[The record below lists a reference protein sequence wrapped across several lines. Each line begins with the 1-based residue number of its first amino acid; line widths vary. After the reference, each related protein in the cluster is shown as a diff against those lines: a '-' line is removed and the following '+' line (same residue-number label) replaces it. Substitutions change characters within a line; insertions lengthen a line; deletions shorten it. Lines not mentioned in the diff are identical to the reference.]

1 MARLS
6 KPRKNKRKKT
16 PDFLPE
22 ELKELLTPE
31 EQKAYLA
38 EMKKRFGC
46 GIEDGAEPVD
56 AADCLERAEYARTE
70 KERLAWIRRAREL
83 DPEDIDAAAQEIL
96 ATCED
101 VHETLQALKPLI
113 KTAEAQLEK
122 KGFFQPEYIGDF
134 WSVLETRPYMRLRYA
149 YLEHLV
155 TVYHLRPAIAE
166 CRKLLR
172 LCKNDNMGVRY
183 RLIALYAYL
192 QEEAPAMKL
201 VKQYGEE
208 STPFLFCM
216 ALLKYT
222 LGKKRAA
229 KSYLTRLL
237 EVNPDTQRYLK
248 CLDRG
253 QDVFP
258 EGDLAYGYR
267 VNTIEEFRAL
277 MGDSNF
283 LYMTAISFAKW
294 VLHSPDGAA
303 AL

>member
-6 KPRKNKRKKT
+6 KPRKKRKKT

-22 ELKELLTPE
+22 DLKGLLTPE
-31 EQKAYLA
+31 EQRAYLA
-38 EMKKRFGC
+38 EMKKRFG
-46 GIEDGAEPVD
+46 GGAGGGTEPVD
-56 AADCLERAEYARTE
+56 AADCLELAECARTE
-70 KERLAWIRRAREL
+70 KERLKWIRRAREL

-101 VHETLQALKPLI
+101 VHEVLGALKPLI

-122 KGFFQPEYIGDF
+122 EGFFRPEYIGDF
-134 WSVLETRPYMRLRYA
+134 WAVLETRPYMRLRYA

-155 TVYHLRPAIAE
+155 TVHQIRPAIAE
-166 CRKLLR
+166 CRELLR
-172 LCKNDNMGVRY
+172 LCENDNMGVRY
-183 RLIALYAYL
+183 RLIALYTYL

-201 VKQYGEE
+201 AKQYGEE

-237 EVNPDTQRYLK
+237 QANSDTQRYLK
-248 CLDRG
+248 CLDIG

-258 EGDLAYGYR
+258 EGGIAYGYR
-267 VNTIEEFRAL
+267 VNTIEEFQAL
-277 MGDSNF
+277 MGDSTF
-283 LYMTAISFAKW
+283 LYITATSFAKW
-294 VLHSPDGAA
+294 VLHSPKGE
-303 AL
+303 